1 MLDIGWPELL
11 LIGGAAL
18 IFIGPKDLPRVLK
31 TMGQWVG
38 QIRKLTREFRSA
50 VDDMIREAELD
61 DVSKTVNDATSFNLN
76 KTITETLDP
85 DKQLE
90 KAFGPDWEE
99 DDAVNAKHPSNETVG
114 VKASEKPSA
123 DAVQAETENKN
134 ETLNKESLQP

>member
-11 LIGGAAL
+11 LIGAVAL

-61 DVSKTVNDATSFNLN
+61 EVTKTVNEASKFDLN
-76 KTITETLDP
+76 KTVSDTLDP

-90 KAFGPDWEE
+90 KAFE
-99 DDAVNAKHPSNETVG
+99 DDWKELTKDDDKTPGDKGATGQGDEAKETNRQVG
-114 VKASEKPSA
+114 
-123 DAVQAETENKN
+123 
-134 ETLNKESLQP
+134 KEELQP